1 MFQIVYL
8 HGFASSGESQTV
20 RDLRALGYDVIAPT
34 YHPHDPESTLD
45 QLIPLMESLDS
56 SETILIGS
64 SLGGFWVEFFSS
76 QYGFKHIVVN
86 PSLRPSMSMARYVGV
101 PVKNY
106 STGEDIQVV
115 QTWFPPFGVQQS
127 ETVVILGEKD
137 DVINPWF
144 AQSCY
149 KPLTNDIIVVPEMG
163 HRLDDVGR
171 LVPWIEK
178 LRNNVIEFPV
188 AV

>member
-1 MFQIVYL
+1 MTKIVYL
-8 HGFASSGESQTV
+8 HGFASSGESSTV
-20 RDLRALGYDVIAPT
+20 HELRAWGYDVIAPT
-34 YHPHDPESTLD
+34 YAPHDPESTLE
-45 QLIPLMESLDS
+45 QLTPLMESLDS

-64 SLGGFWVEFFSS
+64 SLGGFWTEYFSS
-76 QYGFKHIVVN
+76 GYGFKHIVVN
-86 PSLRPSMSMARYVGV
+86 PSLRPSMSLSRYIGV

-115 QTWFPPFGVQQS
+115 QTWFPPFGAQQS

-137 DVINPWF
+137 DIIDPWY
-144 AQSCY
+144 AQSYY

-163 HRLDDVGR
+163 HRLDDVVR

-178 LRNNVIEFPV
+178 LRNNVI
-188 AV
+188 